1 VNGKMEISI
10 ELSRL
15 CQLESRRDIVAHS
28 KRSPITTIIETR
40 RLVLRKLELDDAQ
53 ALHPVFSDPE
63 GTRFTLRVHS
73 TVDETMKW
81 IEAIRR
87 GYEKHGF
94 APWAVTRKRD
104 NGLIGYCGCGFILLD
119 GKKEREVGYRI
130 SRSCWGQGF
139 ATEAVRA
146 TIRYTFER
154 LSFINLVALIQPD
167 NIASIRVAEKAG
179 MKHQYDTVYEGQSMR
194 LYEVKSKQST

>member
-1 VNGKMEISI
+1 M
-10 ELSRL
+10 
-15 CQLESRRDIVAHS
+15 
-28 KRSPITTIIETR
+28 IIETQ

-94 APWAVTRKRD
+94 APLAVVRKRD
-104 NGLIGYCGCGFILLD
+104 SELIGYCGCGFILLD

-130 SRSCWGQGF
+130 VRSCWGQGF
-139 ATEAVRA
+139 ASEAVQA
-146 TIRYTFER
+146 TICYAFER

-179 MKHQYDTVYEGQSMR
+179 MVHQYDTVYEGQSMR
-194 LYEVKSKQST
+194 LYEVKSNNNGVQADSAD